1 MGSLIST
8 AFGLFTFRLAF
19 SAFFWST
26 TAQKAIQSIALYGI
40 IMLMFNC
47 ALSLSVSVYLCVYIN
62 ICMYVC
68 MCVYM

>member
-19 SAFFWST
+19 SAFFG
-26 TAQKAIQSIALYGI
+26 QLPPKAIQSIALYGI